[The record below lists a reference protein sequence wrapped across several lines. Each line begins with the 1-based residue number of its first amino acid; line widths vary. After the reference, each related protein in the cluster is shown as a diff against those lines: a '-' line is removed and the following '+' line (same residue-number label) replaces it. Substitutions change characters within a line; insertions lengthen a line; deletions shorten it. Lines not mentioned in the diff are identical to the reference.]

1 MPDADLAEPF
11 RALQLRWPGVSLTRP
26 EYEGRVQALSG
37 EDPYPPHAA
46 ELYLALACAGSDPR
60 AHAHFDAEYTSC
72 LRQGVA
78 RVRADDE
85 FIAEVVQELRHK
97 LFIGPPA
104 RIEKYT
110 GKGPLGA
117 WLRVVAGRAALDHSR
132 AELRRQPADMA
143 MPEALA
149 LLESS
154 LESKLD
160 RARYLTAFQT
170 ALRNAV
176 SALEPRERNVLRLHY
191 GAGVNIDGIGQAY
204 RVHRATVARWLL
216 RIQKQISASV
226 RRELRGSA
234 SELNDAEFRDLI
246 QLVQSR
252 LDVALT
258 SWMRSSLSSGVTWA
272 DEDCPQ
278 SA

>member
-1 MPDADLAEPF
+1 MPDADHAEPF
-11 RALQLRWPGVSLTRP
+11 RALQLRWPGVSLPRA
-26 EYEGRVQALSG
+26 EYEAHAGALCEG
-37 EDPYPPHAA
+37 DAYPPHAA
-46 ELYLALACAGSDPR
+46 ELYLALACARADAR
-60 AHAHFDAEYTSC
+60 AHAHFEAEYASC

-97 LFIGPPA
+97 LFVASPP

-117 WLRVVAGRAALDHSR
+117 WLRVVAGRAALDRSR
-132 AELRRQPADMA
+132 AELRQKPADLVA
-143 MPEALA
+143 PEALA
-149 LLESS
+149 LLQSS

-160 RARYLTAFQT
+160 RARYVTAFQT
-170 ALRNAV
+170 ALQNAV

-204 RVHRATVARWLL
+204 RVHRATVARWLV
-216 RIQKQISASV
+216 RIQKQISESV
-226 RRELRGSA
+226 RRELRSSA
-234 SELNDAEFRDLI
+234 KDLDDGEFRDLI

-252 LDVALT
+252 LDMALT
-258 SWMRSSLSSGVTWA
+258 SWMRSSIQSGVSWTE
-272 DEDCPQ
+272 EDCPR